1 LSSSDK
7 FNLTFSGEIRS
18 GLNVTKVKVA
28 FAQAL
33 TIEDAKR
40 VDAFFS
46 GELIILRRNIDKET
60 AEAFYTKMYRAG
72 AILRLVPADLEDA
85 KNAKNPGMNFQLH
98 TQSPGQVDQSWPIP
112 SKQESVRPQS
122 IAEKTPPP
130 TPKLEKKLADQSIP
144 KKGNRGDSKAA
155 LTKVAKAAEGAEEAA
170 IAIAQ
175 AEAAKKKA
183 FEAAAKLKAEKEA
196 ADKKAAREAAL
207 IQSIAAAEREAAR
220 REAAN
225 KKAIE
230 DAAIA
235 KAAEQAALEK
245 TRKEQAKKRAAEE
258 EAARIREEYAENK
271 RIAAAKAAKA
281 AKERAEENRRRAE
294 KKVKLAEQKLKD
306 AIASVALLK
315 EETEKAKADLKKLW
329 VTESA
334 ASQSLADRPEVG
346 NRRSSGGER
355 NTIAPNPHPVS
366 RQKHQPGEPNFFS
379 LRPFRATTMLTQRA
393 EKSGQLSKILYLV
406 SVAAMVAFALLLL
419 RTALQAEV
427 SGASKMSKSIIVDEN
442 SQLTIAAASHLFVL
456 DRAGV
461 ATQRYALTD
470 FGLPA
475 DIQLLSGDGNSRFIV
490 QVLNQENDMVA
501 AKWGTLDCDALTS
514 QCVPYSGELGE
525 GHISS
530 WTVNNRTKHSFIAIP
545 SAETLLKFSYD
556 GALIARASVK
566 MPDHTKLQLSNGLLY
581 INSAEGPAISILRPD
596 NAGFGEQLDEIIL
609 QPPGAF
615 EAGQKELTEF
625 VWGGNAWWVLLR
637 NPETDQT
644 GLYRFDEQW
653 NFLSQVQL
661 AVPNAPLRIIA
672 WAGKILLLYS
682 QDLPLTRFNARGE
695 VQTPV
700 TLEAL
705 QTAVDKLQSA
715 AQWMD
720 KLWWALM
727 AFLAIAAT
735 FSFVLAQL
743 YRIKRLIDKTSKL
756 LDAQRIENL
765 DDAISWISPA
775 ANRDRSLQVLS
786 LLYAV
791 SSGLIL
797 AAIFAFQLP
806 TVIML
811 SAGIAL
817 TGPALFIG
825 FLWRSP
831 TGHIGLAADGLVL
844 VDHGDTYHIGA
855 GSKIHSRNRFLL
867 VDDVVVFTGSS
878 ILPVFDNDQL
888 QQHVLPKAIAGV
900 RVDRKT
906 LWIKVIQSRHPIA
919 KGLVACFGSFTLAI
933 LCIILL

>member
-1 LSSSDK
+1 LNSSDK
-7 FNLTFSGEIRS
+7 FNLTFSGEIRP
-18 GLNVTKVKVA
+18 GLNVSKVKVA

-85 KNAKNPGMNFQLH
+85 KNPKNPGMNSQFH

-112 SKQESVRPQS
+112 SKKEVVRPQS

-130 TPKLEKKLADQSIP
+130 TPKLEKTLADESKP
-144 KKGNRGDSKAA
+144 KQGKRGNSKAA

-170 IAIAQ
+170 IQKAVEEAALAIAQ

-183 FEAAAKLKAEKEA
+183 FEAAAKLKTE
-196 ADKKAAREAAL
+196 KKAADRKTAKEAAL
-207 IQSIAAAEREAAR
+207 IQSMAAAEREAAR

-235 KAAEQAALEK
+235 KAAEHAALEK
-245 TRKEQAKKRAAEE
+245 TRKEQAKKRAAE
-258 EAARIREEYAENK
+258 
-271 RIAAAKAAKA
+271 
-281 AKERAEENRRRAE
+281 NRRRAGT
-294 KKVKLAEQKLKD
+294 KVKLAEQKLKD

-346 NRRSSGGER
+346 NWRSSAGEH
-355 NTIAPNPHPVS
+355 NAIAPNPPPVS
-366 RQKHQPGEPNFFS
+366 RQKQQPGEPNFFS

-442 SQLTIAAASHLFVL
+442 SHLTIAAASHLFVL

-470 FGLPA
+470 FGLPS
-475 DIQLLSGDGNSRFIV
+475 DIQLLSGDGNGRFIV

-530 WTVNNRTKHSFIAIP
+530 WAVNNRTKHSFIAIP
-545 SAETLLKFSYD
+545 SAQMLLKFSYD
-556 GALIARASVK
+556 GTLIARASVK

-615 EAGQKELTEF
+615 EAGQKELREF

-661 AVPNAPLRIIA
+661 AAPNAPLRIIA

-705 QTAVDKLQSA
+705 QMELENQQSA

-735 FSFVLAQL
+735 FSFLLAQL

-756 LDAQRIENL
+756 SDAQRIENL

-797 AAIFAFQLP
+797 AAIFALQLP

-844 VDHGDTYHIGA
+844 VDHGDTYHLGT

-867 VDDVVVFTGSS
+867 MDDVVVFTGSS
-878 ILPVFDNDQL
+878 ILPVFDNEQL
-888 QQHVLPKAIAGV
+888 QQHVLPQSIAGV

-919 KGLVACFGSFTLAI
+919 KGLLACFGSFTLAI